1 MAKRVVVHSNRP
13 DAETVEKVAG
23 RLRAR
28 GVEIVDQQPHMLLV
42 AGDKETVGHALGDAQ
57 GWSVSDLTTV
67 PPPTTRFSIGK
78 PPS

>member
-1 MAKRVVVHSNRP
+1 MASRVVVHSNRP
-13 DAETVEKVAG
+13 DADAVEKVAG
-23 RLRAR
+23 RLRGR

-57 GWSVSDLTTV
+57 GWSVSEVTTV
-67 PPPTTRFSIGK
+67 PPPTTRFSISK